1 MDRDPEQVVLN
12 VDSES
17 TTFLCEDP
25 VRRERSKHID
35 TMYPYIKDCMEEG
48 KMEVNYNRTDD
59 QLADIQTKA
68 LDREKFLEMRRRI
81 GVRAVT

>member
-17 TTFLCEDP
+17 TIFLREDP
-25 VRRERSKHID
+25 VRRDRSKHID
-35 TMYPYIKDCMEEG
+35 TMYHYIKDRVKEG
-48 KMEVNYNRTDD
+48 KMKVKYICTDD
-59 QLADIQTKA
+59 QLADILTKA

-81 GVRAVT
+81 GVRVVT